1 MEYLTE
7 QDLSS
12 YFKEMEN
19 KLGKDELKHEIDIPP
34 KDIEERN
41 KGKIDQ
47 KQIDSLVHADLIK
60 SVTVSEVF
68 RHVEIPDE
76 IYLPYLKNED
86 GAKEKLIEYVKK
98 QGKEPEINVYVQK
111 DITNK

>member
-1 MEYLTE
+1 MQYLTE

-12 YFKEMEN
+12 YLKEAQD
-19 KLGKDELKHEIDIPP
+19 KLDKGELKHEIDIPP

-60 SVTVSEVF
+60 SVTISEVF
-68 RHVEIPDE
+68 RHIEIPDE
-76 IYLPYLKNED
+76 IYMPYLKNED
-86 GAKEKLIEYVKK
+86 GAKEKLISYVKTQK
-98 QGKEPEINVYVQK
+98 AEPEINVYVQK

>member
-1 MEYLTE
+1 MKYLTE

-12 YFKEMEN
+12 YLKEAQD
-19 KLGKDELKHEIDIPP
+19 KLGNDELKHEIDIAP
-34 KDIEERN
+34 KDIVERN

-47 KQIDSLVHADLIK
+47 KQIDSLVNADLIK
-60 SVTVSEVF
+60 SVTISEVY

-76 IYLPYLKNED
+76 IYMPYLQNQE
-86 GAKEKLIEYVKK
+86 GAKEKLIAHVKSK
-98 QGKEPEINVYVQK
+98 HSEPEVNVSVQK